1 MYHFWPISTPTSQLK
16 FQTPSQSLT
25 LCSPAPKLPYVS
37 FTASCDP
44 MALKYSRFKITKK
57 MCFGPHTFWE
67 GPVQSG
73 KSVQSSYDRS
83 RSKVSKLSKVWSSLK
98 GPWQHKFI
106 TYVILRMHRQAIG
119 LPSLLRAL
127 HKLQITYI
135 ELLMLLQHPSHSMV
149 IVSKCFGVWTLDY
162 ELRLAFNSFLSF
174 INFLWTSYG
183 LRNNKHIT

>member
-1 MYHFWPISTPTSQLK
+1 MGTLWPISTPTSQLK

-73 KSVQSSYDRS
+73 KNVQSSYNRS
-83 RSKVSKLSKVWSSLK
+83 RSKVSKLSKDWSRLK
-98 GPWQHKFI
+98 CLICLKLFVYEI
-106 TYVILRMHRQAIG
+106 DRIHRQAIG
-119 LPSLLRAL
+119 LHSLLRAL
-127 HKLQITYI
+127 YQLQITSI
-135 ELLMLLQHPSHSMV
+135 VLMILMQRLLSNLEMVREGSGLKRSHM
-149 IVSKCFGVWTLDY
+149 GQDWL
-162 ELRLAFNSFLSF
+162 
-174 INFLWTSYG
+174 
-183 LRNNKHIT
+183 